1 MDKRAKKDMQEILS
15 DAKVE
20 GDMIPNVI
28 DSLVD
33 VFNSYRRRMFE
44 SERKRR
50 EIEAEIRN
58 EQKS

>member
-1 MDKRAKKDMQEILS
+1 MQEILS

-50 EIEAEIRN
+50 EIEAEIRS